1 MFFSRTEV
9 PKLVQTVMRGE
20 MDLDPY
26 ITHNIKVKRKFK
38 LFRLFFTKLKGKSLD
53 FQGLAGVNDAIEA
66 LHSGS
71 CLRAVVQIASNE
83 MPQVRTRFPKYYL
96 IDKNN

>member
-1 MFFSRTEV
+1 
-9 PKLVQTVMRGE
+9 

-26 ITHNIKVKRKFK
+26 ITHNIKVCLKIQIISFIFRKI
-38 LFRLFFTKLKGKSLD
+38 KGKSLG

-83 MPQVRTRFPKYYL
+83 MPQV
-96 IDKNN
+96 